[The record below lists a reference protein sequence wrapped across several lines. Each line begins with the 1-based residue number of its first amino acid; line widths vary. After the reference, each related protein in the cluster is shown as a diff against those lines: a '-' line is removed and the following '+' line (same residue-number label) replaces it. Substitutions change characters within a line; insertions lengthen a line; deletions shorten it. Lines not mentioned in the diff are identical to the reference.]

1 MTRLTRTLL
10 AGAAALGLAFTSI
23 VWAAPA
29 SAAVI
34 DTQPTSVIVAP
45 PAPPTPASPLSA
57 DEIAGLLFM
66 REEEKVA
73 RDAYLTLYETW
84 GSQVFS
90 NIARSEQSHMDAVKT
105 LLDRYGLADPAAGND
120 IGQFTDPNLQVLY
133 DDLSAQGQ
141 VSLAE
146 ALKVGALIEEV
157 DIADLIEE
165 LVEVEH
171 NDIQRVYGQLL
182 QGSENHLQAFAS
194 NLERQAGETY
204 EAQVLDQTT
213 YDKIISAASGGGSGQ
228 APGRGG
234 RGRGRD
240 N

>member
-1 MTRLTRTLL
+1 MTKLTRTLL
-10 AGAAALGLAFTSI
+10 AGAAALGLTFTSI

-34 DTQPTSVIVAP
+34 DTQPTSVIV
-45 PAPPTPASPLSA
+45 APPTPASPLSA

-73 RDAYLTLYETW
+73 RDVYLALYETW

-90 NIARSEQSHMDAVKT
+90 NIARSEQSHMDAIKT
-105 LLDRYGLADPAAGND
+105 LLDRYGLADPAADND
-120 IGQFTDPNLQVLY
+120 IGQFTDPDLQALY
-133 DDLSAQGQ
+133 DDLSAQWQ

-146 ALKVGALIEEV
+146 ALKVGAVIEEV

-165 LVEVEH
+165 LEAVEH
-171 NDIQRVYGQLL
+171 SDIQRVYGQLL
-182 QGSENHLQAFAS
+182 QGSENHLRAFVS
-194 NLERQAGETY
+194 NLERQTGEAY
-204 EAQVLDQTT
+204 QSQVLDQAT
-213 YDKIISAASGGGSGQ
+213 YDEIVSAASGGGPGQ
-228 APGRGG
+228 GTG
-234 RGRGRD
+234 RGRGKGRG

>member
-1 MTRLTRTLL
+1 MKKLTLTLL

-29 SAAVI
+29 SAAVT
-34 DTQPTSVIVAP
+34 DTQPTSVIV
-45 PAPPTPASPLSA
+45 APPTPASPLSA

-73 RDAYLTLYETW
+73 RDVYLTLYETW
-84 GSQVFS
+84 NVQVFS

-105 LLDRYGLADPAAGND
+105 LLDRYGIADPAAGND
-120 IGQFTDPNLQVLY
+120 GGEFSDPDLQALY
-133 DDLSAQGQ
+133 DDLTAQGQ
-141 VSLAE
+141 ASLAE

-165 LVEVEH
+165 LEAVEH
-171 NDIQRVYGQLL
+171 SDIQRVYGQLL
-182 QGSENHLQAFAS
+182 QGSENHLRAFVS
-194 NLERQAGETY
+194 NLERQTGEAY
-204 EAQVLDQTT
+204 QSQVLDQAT
-213 YDKIISAASGGGSGQ
+213 YDEIVSAASGGGPGQ
-228 APGRGG
+228 GTG
-234 RGRGRD
+234 RGRGKGRG

>member
-1 MTRLTRTLL
+1 MTKLTRTLL
-10 AGAAALGLAFTSI
+10 AGAAALGLTFTSI

-34 DTQPTSVIVAP
+34 DTQSTSAIVAP
-45 PAPPTPASPLSA
+45 PAPPAPASPLSA
-57 DEIAGLLFM
+57 DEMAGLTFM

-73 RDAYLTLYETW
+73 RDVYLTLYETW

-105 LLDRYGLADPAAGND
+105 LLDRYGIADPAAGHD
-120 IGQFTDPNLQVLY
+120 IGQFSDADLQALF

-141 VSLAE
+141 ESLVE

-171 NDIQRVYGQLL
+171 SDIQRVYEQLL
-182 QGSENHLQAFAS
+182 QGSENHLRAFVS
-194 NLERQAGETY
+194 NLERQTGETY
-204 EAQVLDQTT
+204 EPQVLDQAT
-213 YDKIISAASGGGSGQ
+213 YDAIISAASGGGPGQ

-234 RGRGRD
+234 RGRGRG